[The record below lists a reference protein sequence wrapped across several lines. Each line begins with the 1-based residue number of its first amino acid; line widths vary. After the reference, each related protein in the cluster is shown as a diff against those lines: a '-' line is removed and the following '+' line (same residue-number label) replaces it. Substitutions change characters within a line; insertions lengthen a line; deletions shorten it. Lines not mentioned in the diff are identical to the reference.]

1 MSPVLDQPASNEPVE
16 VLRGN
21 NVILNCNGK
30 SFPGATIT
38 WLRNG
43 VALTDT
49 SKYSFSGSVTSN
61 GGIFSFMSMITI
73 ASLVKVDEANYSC
86 RAQVEGSNMTSEI
99 EYRVIVI
106 IPGKASN

>member
-21 NVILNCNGK
+21 DVTLNCRGE
-30 SFPGATIT
+30 SFPLATIT

-43 VALTDT
+43 VTLTDP
-49 SKYSFSGSVTSN
+49 SKYTIINDNSSS
-61 GGIFSFMSMITI
+61 GGIFSFTSMITI

>member
-1 MSPVLDQPASNEPVE
+1 
-16 VLRGN
+16 
-21 NVILNCNGK
+21 
-30 SFPGATIT
+30 
-38 WLRNG
+38 
-43 VALTDT
+43 
-49 SKYSFSGSVTSN
+49 
-61 GGIFSFMSMITI
+61 MSMITI